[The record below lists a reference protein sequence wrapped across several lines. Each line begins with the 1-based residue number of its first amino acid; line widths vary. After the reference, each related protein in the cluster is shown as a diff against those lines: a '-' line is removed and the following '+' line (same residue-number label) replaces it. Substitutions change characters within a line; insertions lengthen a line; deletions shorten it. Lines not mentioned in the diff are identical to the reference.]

1 MNDLNTRIGNLEE
14 KYSEILSLLKELSAL
29 IGEKVRIEA
38 HAAGRRKINAK
49 AIIKQGM
56 TAYYSGAVDNPFT
69 AGTDENEFWQFGYDN
84 ARDTWDEIR
93 K

>member
-1 MNDLNTRIGNLEE
+1 MNDIDTRIGNLEG
-14 KYSEILSLLKELSAL
+14 KYAEILALLKDLSRT
-29 IGEKVRIEA
+29 IGETVVAEA
-38 HAAGRRKINAK
+38 QAAGKRKINAK

-56 TAYYSGAVDNPFT
+56 TAFYSGTAANPFA
-69 AGTDENEFWQFGYDN
+69 AGTDENEYWQFGHDN